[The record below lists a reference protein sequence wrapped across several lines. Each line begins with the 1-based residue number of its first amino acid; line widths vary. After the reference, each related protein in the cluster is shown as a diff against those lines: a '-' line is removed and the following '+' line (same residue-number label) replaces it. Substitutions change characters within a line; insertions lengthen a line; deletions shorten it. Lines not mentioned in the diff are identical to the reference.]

1 MFKFSRLLRDGA
13 LLLTISACVVA
24 CSQVRS
30 QSSSADRDGPIR
42 GPSPPGEVVP
52 SKENDGLESVV
63 RRYCEHA
70 RKGNLNEIKDL
81 VELLPEY
88 LPPRSNKTN
97 DNSTGFSDNG
107 LFAEIDQR
115 ALEYE
120 YPEMIFTGKYYI
132 TKIIVASES
141 GSAGKVEATLR
152 SRVSPERA
160 WTLIFSL
167 HRKDSVW
174 RIDGITFKVV
184 DDMLKE
190 LVDPQAAH
198 SKVAAFQSRTT
209 DRRATIRGQKFV
221 EMPLIRS
228 PLIPHV

>member
-1 MFKFSRLLRDGA
+1 GNFS
-13 LLLTISACVVA
+13 
-24 CSQVRS
+24 
-30 QSSSADRDGPIR
+30 
-42 GPSPPGEVVP
+42 
-52 SKENDGLESVV
+52 
-63 RRYCEHA
+63 
-70 RKGNLNEIKDL
+70 EIKDL

-184 DDMLKE
+184 DDVLKE
-190 LVDPQAAH
+190 LVEPQAAR

-221 EMPLIRS
+221 EM
-228 PLIPHV
+228 